1 MSSARLSTMS
11 GLARSA
17 AATTACALLTLGLAA
32 TAHAET
38 WDRDD
43 RAGDGPFGGDIRH
56 LTIAN
61 HSAKVRI
68 VVEFANLVPKKTGSD
83 FFVVDTERADGYDY
97 LLYTHWT
104 KAGVKRHL
112 IRAVPFSESDAH
124 TIACPDLQ
132 VNWRT
137 ATDTIVAVI
146 PQSCLRRPTPYVRAG
161 FYSINKRSSD
171 DDWAPGQ
178 YATFGPWLNVG

>member
-1 MSSARLSTMS
+1 MISARLTRTSL
-11 GLARSA
+11 LARGGA
-17 AATTACALLTLGLAA
+17 AAAACALLSLGLAA
-32 TAHAET
+32 PARAQT

-43 RAGDGPFGGDIRH
+43 RAGDGPVGGDIRH
-56 LTIAN
+56 LTVAN
-61 HSAKVRI
+61 KTATVR
-68 VVEFANLVPKKTGSD
+68 VVVGLARLMPKKTGSD
-83 FFVVDTERADGYDY
+83 FFVIDTERADGYDY

-112 IRAVPFSESDAH
+112 IRAVPFSDSDAH
-124 TIACPDLQ
+124 SIACPDLK

-137 ATDTIVAVI
+137 ATDRIVAVI

-161 FYSINKRSSD
+161 FYSIDKGSTD
-171 DDWAPGQ
+171 DDWVPGQ